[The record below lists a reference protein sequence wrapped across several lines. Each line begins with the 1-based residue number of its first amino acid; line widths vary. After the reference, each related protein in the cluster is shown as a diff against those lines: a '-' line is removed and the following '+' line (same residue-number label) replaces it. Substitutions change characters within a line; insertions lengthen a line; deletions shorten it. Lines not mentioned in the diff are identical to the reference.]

1 MGRACAADAAVSV
14 SGRAKGLA
22 MTEAPMDLI
31 RKLDEM
37 VDAVLRWKR
46 EMN

>member
-1 MGRACAADAAVSV
+1 
-14 SGRAKGLA
+14 